1 MYTEQVCWERLC
13 FTAAKKRGTFS
24 GSRDSLLS
32 KGEAGGRAATRQGE
46 RQGQTHAHHA
56 LPSNAARVRLQRRT
70 LCPRRLSEACP
81 EAPANG
87 KGNPQLS
94 SCWLG
99 TTILPGSSWAADHRM
114 SPKRAVD
121 GWVRHIF
128 FPSVTAPGVDHA
140 SATSQTQR
148 QWPGST
154 GPSLSPLLPLSR
166 LRAEATQAPELH
178 PSAS

>member
-1 MYTEQVCWERLC
+1 MLHCC
-13 FTAAKKRGTFS
+13 KKKRDFLRQQRLSPFQG
-24 GSRDSLLS
+24 GSWWSCRYQ
-32 KGEAGGRAATRQGE
+32 AGE
-46 RQGQTHAHHA
+46 RQGQTHAHRA
-56 LPSNAARVRLQRRT
+56 LPSNAAWVRLQRRT
-70 LCPRRLSEACP
+70 LYPHRLSEACP

-99 TTILPGSSWAADHRM
+99 TTVLPGSSWAADRRM

-128 FPSVTAPGVDHA
+128 FPSVTAPGGDPA

-166 LRAEATQAPELH
+166 PQAEATQAPELH